1 MRSFRKKNRG
11 EKIKW
16 KFDISF
22 TRVKVKNL
30 LIIAFLLI
38 GIIPLTIIGYF
49 TYQESKNTIEER
61 VGFYSQEIVN
71 QVIDK
76 IDIKL
81 RELENLSL
89 TLYGDQELMGLLAKT
104 EFANAYEEYQYNRRI
119 SNIINNIVLFNN
131 DISSII
137 IFKED
142 GKKYFSE
149 ITEREAEE
157 ILGENFN
164 RSALY
169 NMVVAEDGR
178 PAWISNYNGINENI
192 YLMRKLTDFRTKQN
206 LGVLVY
212 VINTNVFQQ
221 IVYSANFGEEAK
233 VYLINEDR
241 TIVTTQ
247 ENELIGSIY
256 QGYIDME
263 LDNSYT
269 TIDNRLVSFGTAKN
283 GWKLISN
290 IPVRSLL
297 GDIYEVGRN
306 TVFLGVICALVAVIM
321 GVVISLGI
329 SNPLQKIMALMSKVE
344 DGDLTVRSDLKGKNE
359 LALLAGSFNKMI
371 YNIRELINSTSKVGE
386 IVLKNTDVMTEVSKQ
401 AHSTAQQIAESI
413 ETIAIGAQEQA
424 DDAQSSSEIMEL
436 LARRIMGVNDN
447 IQDVMEVAQEIRET
461 SNNAGDTVN
470 TLHTRS
476 SSALEKFKKVQEDIR
491 ELSEKALEI
500 GKIIDLIEGISEQTS
515 LLSLNASIE
524 AARAGAAGKGFGVVA
539 DEIKRLAEQT
549 SDATRTIAS
558 IVREIVQ
565 ETQEAVEEVE
575 GASVIFDEQNLSV
588 EETEKAFKGII
599 GSLEKIIGA
608 INQVSYAMTEI
619 DEYKNRAVDEII
631 NISSIAQEAAASTE
645 EVSAASEE
653 QVSSADEL
661 ARLAVEL
668 NEAVYQLEVNLNKFK
683 I

>member
-1 MRSFRKKNRG
+1 MKSFRKKNRAK
-11 EKIKW
+11 KIKW

-38 GIIPLTIIGYF
+38 GIIPLTVIGYF
-49 TYQESKNTIEER
+49 TYQESKNTIEDK

-81 RELENLSL
+81 AELENSTLPLYVDQDLMSL
-89 TLYGDQELMGLLAKT
+89 LVKT
-104 EFANAYEEYQYNRRI
+104 EFNNAYEEYQTNRRV
-119 SNIINNIVLFNN
+119 SDIINNVVIFNN
-131 DISSII
+131 DISGII
-137 IFKED
+137 IIKDD
-142 GKKYFSE
+142 GKRYFAE
-149 ITEREAEE
+149 ITEQKANE

-164 RSALY
+164 NSALY
-169 NMVVAEDGR
+169 KMVIAEGGR
-178 PAWISNYNGINENI
+178 PVWITNYNGINENI
-192 YLMRKLTDFRTKQN
+192 YLMRKLTDFRSRQN
-206 LGVLVY
+206 LGVLIY
-212 VINTNVFQQ
+212 VINSDVFQR
-221 IVYSANFGEEAK
+221 IVTSANFGEEAE
-233 VYLINEDR
+233 VLLINQDR
-241 TIVTTQ
+241 TIITTQ
-247 ENELIGSIY
+247 EKELIGSIY
-256 QGYIDME
+256 QGYMDME
-263 LDNSYT
+263 VDNSYVA
-269 TIDNRLVSFGTAKN
+269 IDNKLISFGTAKN
-283 GWKLISN
+283 GWQLISN
-290 IPVRSLL
+290 IPVQSLL

-306 TVFLGVICALVAVIM
+306 TVFLGVICALVAIVM
-321 GVVISLGI
+321 GVVFSLGI

-344 DGDLTVRSDLKGKNE
+344 DGDLTVRSDLRGKNE
-359 LALLAGSFNKMI
+359 LALLASSFNKMI
-371 YNIRELINSTSKVGE
+371 NNTRELINNTSKVGE
-386 IVLKNTDVMTEVSKQ
+386 IVLKNTDVLTEVSKQ

-436 LARRIMGVNDN
+436 LAKRIMGVNDN

-461 SNNAGDTVN
+461 SNNAGETVN

-558 IVREIVQ
+558 IIREIVQ

-575 GASVIFDEQNLSV
+575 SASIIFDEQSLSV
-588 EETEKAFKGII
+588 AETEKAFKGII
-599 GSLEKIIGA
+599 GSLEKIIGTV
-608 INQVSYAMTEI
+608 NQVSYAMTEI
-619 DEYKNRAVDEII
+619 DEYKNKAVDEII

-668 NEAVYQLEVNLNKFK
+668 NEAVYQLEINLNKFK

>member
-1 MRSFRKKNRG
+1 M
-11 EKIKW
+11 
-16 KFDISF
+16 
-22 TRVKVKNL
+22 
-30 LIIAFLLI
+30 
-38 GIIPLTIIGYF
+38 
-49 TYQESKNTIEER
+49 
-61 VGFYSQEIVN
+61 
-71 QVIDK
+71 
-76 IDIKL
+76 
-81 RELENLSL
+81 
-89 TLYGDQELMGLLAKT
+89 
-104 EFANAYEEYQYNRRI
+104 
-119 SNIINNIVLFNN
+119 
-131 DISSII
+131 
-137 IFKED
+137 
-142 GKKYFSE
+142 
-149 ITEREAEE
+149 
-157 ILGENFN
+157 
-164 RSALY
+164 
-169 NMVVAEDGR
+169 
-178 PAWISNYNGINENI
+178 
-192 YLMRKLTDFRTKQN
+192 
-206 LGVLVY
+206 
-212 VINTNVFQQ
+212 
-221 IVYSANFGEEAK
+221 
-233 VYLINEDR
+233 
-241 TIVTTQ
+241 
-247 ENELIGSIY
+247 
-256 QGYIDME
+256 
-263 LDNSYT
+263 
-269 TIDNRLVSFGTAKN
+269 
-283 GWKLISN
+283 
-290 IPVRSLL
+290 
-297 GDIYEVGRN
+297 GRN
-306 TVFLGVICALVAVIM
+306 TVFLGVICALLAVIM

-558 IVREIVQ
+558 IIREIVQ

-683 I
+683 V